1 MRKQKVRNVWENV
14 WGIEMRNVGPSNEY
28 PNIRQHSERP
38 TRFKSPRAHQ
48 PKRLILLVE
57 ITLPAM
63 SACGDCVG
71 TVTRPVR

>member
-48 PKRLILLVE
+48 L
-57 ITLPAM
+57 
-63 SACGDCVG
+63 
-71 TVTRPVR
+71 